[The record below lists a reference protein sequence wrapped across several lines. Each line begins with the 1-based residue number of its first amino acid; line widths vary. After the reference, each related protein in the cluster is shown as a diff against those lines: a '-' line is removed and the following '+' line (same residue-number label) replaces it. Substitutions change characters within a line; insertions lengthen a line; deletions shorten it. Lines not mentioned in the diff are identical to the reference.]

1 MEEMRHNLVAQEAK
15 FDLEELFFSI
25 TDLESRIV
33 SGNDTFVRISGYA
46 KEELIGAYHNIVRHF
61 DMPRTVFKLF
71 WDYIQNDKPIVA
83 YVKNRTKTGD
93 YYWVMAAVF
102 PLGERYVSI
111 RIKPQS
117 KFFDAVRELYVRLIM
132 AEAKLGTEACEAEFR
147 ELLQNNGFET
157 YDQFMHEAL
166 VTELTERKKAF
177 KNLRQQQ
184 TDIEGDGSCFAATI
198 GAVYKTTNALLEH
211 YDKRFQTVEVF
222 HAIKTMFEEKSLSL
236 SALARDI
243 VFLSL
248 NASVASYKLEE
259 NGETF
264 AVLASDIRTNA
275 KENDALIAG
284 IDANAQ
290 DLAAQLN
297 AIIFFVSSISL
308 QIEMVNYFIKELIV
322 NSTRVCDE
330 ELQLNLDTLFELVSL
345 YNEKLEQLPVE
356 VEKMVHKTVLL
367 LDRLEQQIMY
377 LGYVQIY
384 GIIESSRNAED
395 PLGFGN
401 IFSQLK
407 DLIRKTESEIGMMRK
422 VNDEF
427 SKDNAKMAKESQ
439 SVKIDLNR
447 LNEKIKEL
455 EAMEC

>member
-1 MEEMRHNLVAQEAK
+1 MEEMQHNLAAQEAK
-15 FDLEELFFSI
+15 FDLDELFFSI
-25 TDLESRIV
+25 TDLESRIL
-33 SGNDTFVRISGYA
+33 SGNDTFVRISGYSRQ
-46 KEELIGAYHNIVRHF
+46 ELIGAYHNIVRHF

-71 WDYIQNDKPIVA
+71 WNYIQNGKPVVA
-83 YVKNRTKTGD
+83 FVKNKTKTGE
-93 YYWVMAAVF
+93 YYWVLAAVF

-117 KFFDAVRELYVRLIM
+117 KLFDAVRELYVRLIM
-132 AEAKLGTEACEAEFR
+132 AEAKLDTEACDSYLN
-147 ELLQNNGFET
+147 ELLRNNGFEN
-157 YDQFMHEAL
+157 YDRFMHEAL
-166 VTELTERKKAF
+166 VTELIERKKALQ
-177 KNLRQQQ
+177 NLRHKQALLKA
-184 TDIEGDGSCFAATI
+184 DDSCFASIIGTI
-198 GAVYKTTNALLEH
+198 YQTTDSLLEH
-211 YDKRFQTVEVF
+211 YNKRFETVEVF
-222 HAIKTMFEEKSLSL
+222 NGIKTMFEEKSLSL

-275 KENDALIAG
+275 KENDELIAS

-290 DLAAQLN
+290 NLAGQLN
-297 AIIFFVSSISL
+297 AIIFIVSSISL
-308 QIEMVNYFIKELIV
+308 QIETVNYFIKELIV
-322 NSTRVCDE
+322 NKTKVCDE
-330 ELQLNLDTLFELVSL
+330 ELRLNIDSLFELVSI
-345 YNEKLEQLPVE
+345 YNEKLEFLPYE
-356 VEKMVHKTVLL
+356 VEKLLHKTVTL
-367 LDRLEQQIMY
+367 LDALEQQIMY

-395 PLGFGN
+395 SLGFGN

-407 DLIRKTESEIGMMRK
+407 ELIRKTESEITMMRK

-427 SKDNAKMAKESQ
+427 SKDNAKMAKESL
-439 SVKIDLNR
+439 SVKAR
-447 LNEKIKEL
+447 LHYLSEKIKEL